1 MARIVRITRD
11 GPYKIDPSTV
21 PPGKMIS
28 ICGCG
33 LSKNLPF
40 CDGSHKKCGDEAVEV
55 VYVYEG
61 DSRRE
66 VGETSESEPRRLE

>member
-11 GPYKIDPSTV
+11 GPYKIEPADLSP
-21 PPGKMIS
+21 IW

-33 LSKNLPF
+33 LSQTMPL
-40 CDGSHKKCGDEAVEV
+40 CDKSHKKCRDELPDSL
-55 VYVYEG
+55 YIYEG

-66 VGETSESEPRRLE
+66 VRQAEQDE